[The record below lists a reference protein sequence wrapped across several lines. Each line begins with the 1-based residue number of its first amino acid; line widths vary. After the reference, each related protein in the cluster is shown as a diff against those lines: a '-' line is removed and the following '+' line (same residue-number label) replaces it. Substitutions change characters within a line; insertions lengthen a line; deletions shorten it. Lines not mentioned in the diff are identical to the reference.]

1 MITDPIPSVK
11 AQQAIDAII
20 VASYA
25 DATVGFVHTFA
36 TANSRF
42 RGISWDYNFSQL
54 AEIGTHWHIVGE
66 WDRDDNLGDVFR
78 IASAALSLAHG
89 ADIQVWLQ
97 YNILGMGSWYP
108 RQLWRAFG
116 NELPLL
122 LRTFQY
128 ETLLKVVGKNLQVP
142 YRALTDACT
151 AWAEYER
158 DMAIASQFVDPLFQ
172 CLALQANA
180 VFDHK
185 ALASL
190 QFNSH
195 QFSIFTTFAQINE
208 ALLHSSTEDE
218 GDSRRLLA
226 GVDSMIAK
234 HFAAGRLHISRR
246 MLEYDLERL
255 LHYSSHV
262 ASQTVDL
269 AIRKGNI
276 FPLHGGYIEGAR
288 TRFLQ
293 QSLAN
298 FILDRHRREAS
309 LATPTTAEELTEFIA
324 RRASC
329 AAELSFIFLPFGGVY
344 PDQTALNDPRL
355 DMVHWV
361 TRDTS
366 RLRSQFRN
374 LGGRILSPREFSTRD
389 CSWPHQPPSFILS
402 EAFTYTISQWIEI
415 FHALPKEAHIFL
427 CGPEFHTQS
436 LDSPW
441 TQISH
446 GLGQVSRAKI
456 TLQQCGLPPF
466 RALENALSTCSV
478 LTARPYEAA
487 DNIGFSSLD
496 LPTQECLEAVV
507 GISYQLQR
515 RNFSVQIFCPEQGLC
530 ADINIRAQNAMQQ
543 VRPSVGRRIGT
554 STFFEGDPVVQTAL
568 WENSLATNSLARVK
582 KVYPQAEVFRRHD
595 GRVERVHV
603 EVCQDEVLYQL
614 TQAQVGSLQLAY
626 ALAANFENTTG
637 VDAVIIITSS
647 FADLEPTYL

>member
-1 MITDPIPSVK
+1 VITDPIPSVET
-11 AQQAIDAII
+11 QQAIDAII

-25 DATVGFVHTFA
+25 DATGGFIHTFA
-36 TANSRF
+36 TADSRF
-42 RGISWDYNFSQL
+42 RGISWDCNFGQL

-66 WDRDDNLGDVFR
+66 WDRDDDLGDIFR

-116 NELPLL
+116 DELPLL

-128 ETLLKVVGKNLQVP
+128 ETLLKVVEKNLQVP
-142 YRALTDACT
+142 YRPLADACT
-151 AWAEYER
+151 AWAKYER
-158 DMAIASQFVDPLFQ
+158 DMAIASQFVNPLLQ
-172 CLALQANA
+172 CLALQASA
-180 VFDHK
+180 FFDLK
-185 ALASL
+185 ALGSSQL
-190 QFNSH
+190 NSH
-195 QFSIFTTFAQINE
+195 QFLISTTFAGIND
-208 ALLHSSTEDE
+208 ALLHGSIEDE
-218 GDSRRLLA
+218 GSSRRLLA
-226 GVDSMIAK
+226 GIDSMIAK

-255 LHYSSHV
+255 LQCSSHV
-262 ASQTVDL
+262 ANQAVDL
-269 AIRKGNI
+269 AILKENI
-276 FPLHGGYIEGAR
+276 FPLHGEYIEGAG

-298 FILDRHRREAS
+298 FILDRSRRQTS
-309 LATPTTAEELTEFIA
+309 LVTPSTAQELTEFIVH
-324 RRASC
+324 RASC
-329 AAELSFIFLPFGGVY
+329 PAELSFIFLPFGGVY
-344 PDQTALNDPRL
+344 PDQTELNDPRL
-355 DMVHWV
+355 DVVHWV
-361 TRDTS
+361 TKDAS

-374 LGGRILSPREFSTRD
+374 LGRHILSPQEFNTRD

-415 FHALPKEAHIFL
+415 FNILPKEAHLFL
-427 CGPEFHTQS
+427 CGPEFHNQS
-436 LDSPW
+436 QDSPW

-446 GLGQVSRAKI
+446 GLGLVPRARI

-466 RALENALSTCSV
+466 LALENALSTCSV

-530 ADINIRAQNAMQQ
+530 ADINTRAQNAMQQ
-543 VRPSVGRRIGT
+543 VRSSVGRRIGT

-568 WENSLATNSLARVK
+568 WESSLASSRALSCSL
-582 KVYPQAEVFRRHD
+582 
-595 GRVERVHV
+595 
-603 EVCQDEVLYQL
+603 
-614 TQAQVGSLQLAY
+614 S
-626 ALAANFENTTG
+626 
-637 VDAVIIITSS
+637 
-647 FADLEPTYL
+647 